1 MRLEF
6 SHATKEAAFSRA
18 NGFCEHCKLP
28 LNGERPEYHHIT
40 EAWLGG
46 DNSLENCLVVH
57 KRCHKLL
64 TKDVSHK
71 RVAKVKRIKKKKANV
86 KRKYQWPKRQFGT

>member
-1 MRLEF
+1 LRLEF

-46 DNSLENCLVVH
+46 DNSLENALVVH

-64 TKDVSHK
+64 TKVVSHK
-71 RVAKVKRIKKKKANV
+71 RVAKVKRIVKSAAGI
-86 KRKYQWPKRQFGT
+86 KRKYRWPKRSFAT